1 MASAS
6 SQIKDDSEGGV
17 LAHVLA
23 QQRDVLAVVQ
33 RAQEQ
38 QKLVLETNAAVTS
51 ELIRERQAHVAT
63 REECNAQVNIQ
74 RENASKER
82 EARLRDQI
90 EYKKQMSEAQEKLT
104 EEKLAHKKTLDAY
117 TVEQS
122 ASAANK
128 TKVAEALAV
137 ASETAS
143 AMQFAANSGKRKRD
157 IKVAEAAASKVK
169 EMISNSGVTVAEQS
183 PRPVSGASGAS
194 SGSGAPR
201 PNARI
206 NYRPCKTLTAFI
218 KGPRCPQ
225 RSKVA
230 QYKKYT
236 EFVAN
241 AFSKRPVDNK
251 FAYNAIDQGEWEII
265 MSLLL
270 VHVSADRKTC
280 WDGGVL
286 YVPEEIKTVEDEVRN
301 ALTEAQTAKR
311 KQEEDQGMTTGLTQ
325 VATRDKHPRYFVRY
339 YMLRDH
345 LLAEDIINVRNNKPT
360 VGIVNPRFN
369 IGMPPVLV
377 ELKERHAETVP
388 LGRPLPAYA
397 SHSSQSP
404 AAANAPDAPDAPDAS
419 NDSNNGPNANNA
431 PIDAANKM
439 AVDV

>member
-1 MASAS
+1 MASAP
-6 SQIKDDSEGGV
+6 SQIEDHSEGGV

-23 QQRDVLAVVQ
+23 QQRDIMAVVT

-74 RENASKER
+74 KENASKER

-90 EYKKQMSEAQEKLT
+90 EYKKQMSDAHDKLS
-104 EEKLAHKKTLDAY
+104 EEKMAHKKTLDAY

-122 ASAANK
+122 TSAANK
-128 TKVAEALAV
+128 TKVAQALAV

-143 AMQFAANSGKRKRD
+143 AMQSAANSGKRKRD
-157 IKVAEAAASKVK
+157 IKVAESAAARVK

-183 PRPVSGASGAS
+183 PRPMSGASGAT

-201 PNARI
+201 SNARI

-236 EFVAN
+236 EFVVN
-241 AFSKRPVDNK
+241 AFLKRPVDQK
-251 FAYNAIDQGEWEII
+251 FSYNAVDQGEWEIL

-270 VHVSADRKTC
+270 AHVSPERKTC

-286 YVPEEIKTVEDEVRN
+286 YVPQEIKTVEDEVRI

-311 KQEEDQGMTTGLTQ
+311 KQEEEQGVITGLTQ
-325 VATRDKHPRYFVRY
+325 VASRDKHPMYFVRY

-345 LLAEDIINVRNNKPT
+345 LLTEDIVNVRNNKPT

-377 ELKERHAETVP
+377 ELKERHTESVP

-404 AAANAPDAPDAPDAS
+404 GAANASDASNASNAS
-419 NDSNNGPNANNA
+419 NDSNNAPNANNA
-431 PIDAANKM
+431 PIDAAQKM
-439 AVDV
+439 SVDV